1 MSIPIEST
9 RIGMEWNGMDSNERD
24 RVDRHRAFETN
35 ARATNECDRTF
46 VRVVVVSP
54 VFACFSPV
62 LRVFH
67 PFPHIFTRFC
77 VFSTRFACF
86 SPVSTHFYPFSH
98 FFSPGFT
105 RVIPCACVSVCVPP
119 PHPAHFR
126 RHPSHAVARDDR
138 HAIDFARAS
147 SRRDATSRAISRS
160 SSTPTRRLARRRMIH
175 PSGVGAFLDSH

>member
-67 PFPHIFTRFC
+67 PFPHIFTRFHT
-77 VFSTRFACF
+77 FFH
-86 SPVSTHFYPFSH
+86 PVSHVSSH
-98 FFSPGFT
+98 APVCRF
-105 RVIPCACVSVCVPP
+105 VSPP
-119 PHPAHFR
+119 PNVPTFDDIHPT
-126 RHPSHAVARDDR
+126 PSRATTVTPSISLAR
-138 HAIDFARAS
+138 
-147 SRRDATSRAISRS
+147 RRDATRHRVRFRVRH
-160 SSTPTRRLARRRMIH
+160 RR
-175 PSGVGAFLDSH
+175 PLDVWLDDG